1 MSWARVY
8 LGRPH
13 TPAHRLSAPELGP
26 ISCRNGL
33 KAAARG
39 PFIVLVTESITPRPN
54 QNPDIRF
61 QPSMRSVPSSANTVS
76 PEQRGP
82 NSGPQAPKPGSR
94 RKLWFFAALSML
106 VGVAGAS
113 LLNRPAHVT
122 SRVHSGSPG
131 YKQSA
136 SGRDLHWEKK
146 ALTVY
151 IDDSVRKLGPNAR
164 EAVMQAFGQW
174 VASDT
179 RLPDLTFDSGKTSTS
194 PVQDGKST
202 VSYGRITAPGHEHD
216 VAITV
221 TYASDKTGEII
232 EADII
237 LNSLY
242 PMGVL
247 TPKPKTSATD
257 TTQNGKDDDRHSDDR
272 HSDDGKSMKDRE
284 ESLDCQNRYDTQNV
298 TTHEAGHFFGLGE
311 DPVERGAAMFQVID
325 QCETHKR
332 ALATTDVGALGTLYA
347 ESADPEEAQAGPRA
361 CSFGAVPTSHGA
373 SWVPGAILG
382 LALLRRRRAR

>member
-1 MSWARVY
+1 MSSLA
-8 LGRPH
+8 
-13 TPAHRLSAPELGP
+13 A
-26 ISCRNGL
+26 L
-33 KAAARG
+33 KPGAKG
-39 PFIVLVTESITPRPN
+39 PFRVLVTESITPRPN
-54 QNPDIRF
+54 QNPEIRF
-61 QPSMRSVPSSANTVS
+61 QPSMRSVPSAANTVS
-76 PEQRGP
+76 PEQQAP
-82 NSGPQAPKPGSR
+82 NGGPQAPKPGSR

-106 VGVAGAS
+106 AGVAGAS
-113 LLNRPAHVT
+113 LLNKPAHVT

-131 YKQSA
+131 YKQTA

-151 IDDSVRKLGPNAR
+151 MDDSLTKLGPTVH

-179 RLPDLTFDSGKTSTS
+179 RLPDLSFDTGKTSTT
-194 PVQDGKST
+194 PQQDGKST

-247 TPKPKTSATD
+247 TPKPAT
-257 TTQNGKDDDRHSDDR
+257 TAIGPSQNGDDNDRHDHDDRHDGDSK
-272 HSDDGKSMKDRE
+272 DDGKSTKDRE

-311 DPVERGAAMFQVID
+311 DPTERGATMFQVID

-347 ESADPEEAQAGPRA
+347 ESADPEEAKAGPRA
-361 CSFGAVPTSHGA
+361 CNFGGVPASQGA
-373 SWVPGAILG
+373 FWVSGALFG
-382 LALLRRRRAR
+382 LALLRRRPAR

>member
-1 MSWARVY
+1 
-8 LGRPH
+8 
-13 TPAHRLSAPELGP
+13 
-26 ISCRNGL
+26 
-33 KAAARG
+33 
-39 PFIVLVTESITPRPN
+39 VTESITPRSQ
-54 QNPDIRF
+54 QNPEIRF

-94 RKLWFFAALSML
+94 RKLWFFTALSML
-106 VGVAGAS
+106 AGVAGAS
-113 LLNRPAHVT
+113 LLNKPEHVT

-151 IDDSVRKLGPNAR
+151 LDESLHQLGPNSH

-179 RLPDLTFDSGKTSTS
+179 RLPDLSFDTGKTSAT
-194 PVQDGKST
+194 PQQDGKST
-202 VSYGRITAPGHEHD
+202 VSYARITAPGHEHD

-221 TYASDKTGEII
+221 TYAADKSGEII

-247 TPKPKTSATD
+247 TAKVVTTATGSSQLD
-257 TTQNGKDDDRHSDDR
+257 GKDDDQHDA
-272 HSDDGKSMKDRE
+272 KSRQDRE

-311 DPVERGAAMFQVID
+311 DPVERNAAMFQVID

-332 ALATTDVGALGTLYA
+332 SLATTDVGALSTLYA
-347 ESADPEEAQAGPRA
+347 ESADPEEAKAGARA
-361 CSFGAVPTSHGA
+361 CSFGGVPANGGA
-373 SWVPGAILG
+373 FWLSAALFGLG
-382 LALLRRRRAR
+382 LARRRRLR